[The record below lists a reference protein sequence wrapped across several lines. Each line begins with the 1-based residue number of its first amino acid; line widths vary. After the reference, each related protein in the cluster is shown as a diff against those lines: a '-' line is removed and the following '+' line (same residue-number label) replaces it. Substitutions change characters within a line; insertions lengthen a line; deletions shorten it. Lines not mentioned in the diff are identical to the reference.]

1 MSGPPA
7 PSWRDRVAGSGTAT
21 AAGSEW
27 PPPPRPYDDPDFV
40 RLYDSRYLTGPVNR
54 PHTEFE
60 VGTLEAL
67 LRSRTGGATRRT
79 GVGRSARM
87 LEMARAR
94 GGFAASFIE
103 RDARDLA
110 GIGPAEL
117 VTGFWYG
124 YIHQDTLADV
134 DRVLLGMAE
143 ATAPGGDL
151 LLGVCDP
158 GGCGR
163 LPRDIPIAYG
173 PSMRIDA
180 VMWSYTEPEGWD
192 CGTMIAPH
200 PLRIGAMLAPM
211 FSQRRWLDY
220 PRSPAAPDWR
230 RRALLLNGRTGG
242 RRGADPSGT
251 ALPRNRRLRI
261 GWVSPWK

>member
-1 MSGPPA
+1 M
-7 PSWRDRVAGSGTAT
+7 AGSGTAT

-60 VGTLEAL
+60 VGTVETL
-67 LRSRTGGATRRT
+67 LRSRTGGRRWLDVACGTGFHLRRAGGATRRT
-79 GVGRSARM
+79 GVDRSARM

-151 LLGVCDP
+151 LLGVCGP

-192 CGTMIAPH
+192 CGTMIAPI
-200 PLRIGAMLAPM
+200 PSASGPC
-211 FSQRRWLDY
+211 S
-220 PRSPAAPDWR
+220 PRCSRGGGGSTIPVRPPP
-230 RRALLLNGRTGG
+230 RTGAAG
-242 RRGADPSGT
+242 RCC
-251 ALPRNRRLRI
+251 
-261 GWVSPWK
+261 